1 ALTEKAEVKEKTF
14 SEKLLLLGSGA
25 DDYDIRH
32 PRLDQLKTL
41 VQLFCQAGLGDKTTK
56 DLLVP
61 IVYNAAKHPGH
72 NEYLRQAALLFTELP
87 DDSQS
92 TRQRVDEHIGFV
104 VNFFRGDEDHTI
116 AALNKSEYRD
126 YIEENTYFDSDDNS
140 EEHWEALRQSCC
152 EIYNASDIAP
162 SAMTAS
168 REGGNGD
175 NPTSVSSGKA
185 GGGTGMASGIKTV
198 LSTALCTLLSAG
210 VGATPAPATTGE
222 SATSPS
228 NASDWRE
235 VCPDSIT
242 DKECARI
249 LHEECEYGLNNN
261 YLGAGCEPN
270 KYNCLSYNKTK
281 TGEYYLCIPD
291 DWPCDDEKDCSRE
304 SEESSDAVN
313 DDESSRL
320 CDRCQSNGYYKC
332 GRKCVPDSDI
342 CDGCDDC
349 LHGSDEKPP
358 FCIQYRL
365 HNHVQRQCPDISG
378 SAGIDCVQGV
388 FQRCLDR
395 IPEFSDEMTDAPR
408 VKPVCQKETTHFNMT
423 EWQQLCPERVSDNLC
438 KSTLLE
444 LCEYGTKHN
453 YLGYGCGQD
462 DFNCGHYGEKICE
475 SRDRICDDTKHCP
488 DHAPGSDE
496 HYALCNICETDDSK
510 HGFKC
515 DGRCLSESKM
525 CDGRWNCNLLFDE
538 RNGYCIQHSLV
549 GYILKRCPDRRSDRG
564 NDCVLGTFKRCLAGV
579 RGSPFTDEVTE
590 ASTVIFQET
599 QPRTTQ
605 ARTTGKTQ
613 RLKPTKPPS
622 NQPVSKDNRGV
633 IKTRENNASMANA
646 TFSTMTGNKTRVP
659 VSGGRSTIRPTR
671 NASGLSS
678 GNSNES
684 QASGQSGFSTAAIVG
699 TTIPVLIAAG
709 AIGGA
714 LYWQRDNISQFLSS
728 RFPGFK
734 PFNLGARMRRGD
746 GDDTV
751 ELNTDYEVNN

>member
-1 ALTEKAEVKEKTF
+1 MPILKKYYSIFLFLSVYLWFGDSVYGDYLDSDNASPVINAYLNKQGEKSHVAVPPNTLYKVFLDKYGTVPIERLLEKVHNDFFYNTQMQGDAKKIIFALTEKAEVKEKTF

-61 IVYNAAKHPGH
+61 IVYNAAKYPDHT
-72 NEYLRQAALLFTELP
+72 EYLRQAALLFTELP
-87 DDSQS
+87 NDSQS
-92 TRQRVDEHIGFV
+92 TRQRVDEHIDFV
-104 VNFFRGDEDHTI
+104 VSFLRDDQDHIT

-126 YIEENTYFDSDDNS
+126 YIQENTYFDSDDNS
-140 EEHWEALRQSCC
+140 EERWEALRQSCC

-198 LSTALCTLLSAG
+198 LSTALCTLLSYSAG
-210 VGATPAPATTGE
+210 VGAVPAPATTGE

-228 NASDWRE
+228 NASDWRG

-249 LHEECEYGLNNN
+249 LREECEYGLNNN
-261 YLGAGCEPN
+261 YLGVGCQPKE
-270 KYNCLSYNKTK
+270 YNCLSYNKTK
-281 TGEYYLCIPD
+281 TGTGDLCIPD
-291 DWPCDDEKDCSRE
+291 NWTCDDEKDCSA
-304 SEESSDAVN
+304 ESSDSVN
-313 DDESSRL
+313 DDESSRF

-332 GRKCVPDSDI
+332 GRRCIPDSYM
-342 CDGCDDC
+342 CDGCNDC

-358 FCIQYRL
+358 FCTQYRL
-365 HNHVQRQCPDISG
+365 HQHVQRQCPNING
-378 SAGIDCVQGV
+378 SAGIDCVQGF
-388 FQRCLDR
+388 FQQCLDK
-395 IPEFSDEMTDAPR
+395 IPAFSDEVTEVPR
-408 VKPVCQKETTHFNMT
+408 VKPVCQK
-423 EWQQLCPERVSDNLC
+423 
-438 KSTLLE
+438 KTL
-444 LCEYGTKHN
+444 
-453 YLGYGCGQD
+453 
-462 DFNCGHYGEKICE
+462 
-475 SRDRICDDTKHCP
+475 P
-488 DHAPGSDE
+488 
-496 HYALCNICETDDSK
+496 
-510 HGFKC
+510 
-515 DGRCLSESKM
+515 
-525 CDGRWNCNLLFDE
+525 LF
-538 RNGYCIQHSLV
+538 
-549 GYILKRCPDRRSDRG
+549 
-564 NDCVLGTFKRCLAGV
+564 
-579 RGSPFTDEVTE
+579 
-590 ASTVIFQET
+590 T

-622 NQPVSKDNRGV
+622 NQPVSKDNRSV

-646 TFSTMTGNKTRVP
+646 TFSTMTDNTTRVP

-734 PFNLGARMRRGD
+734 PFNLGDRTHKGN
-746 GDDTV
+746 GYETV
-751 ELNTDYEVNN
+751 ELTSAGGSKN